1 MKIQLHSFR
10 LCYWICWAKYLLF
23 SEWLKQQVSFDISFS
38 WKKIILKYVPIVT
51 IIYIIG
57 GSPRLVSSPESIR
70 RVGRFRFVIKTVTIY
85 LRRGKKR
92 FPGMNKSSCH
102 PTDING
108 RKYIL
113 IIIFQSCYNTC
124 FCTSFVENITSLVS
138 QIESPTLLIDS
149 GLETR
154 RGEPPMM

>member
-1 MKIQLHSFR
+1 MWYLRIQFYFYIVVSN
-10 LCYWICWAKYLLF
+10 YLKNVWYKKTWGIQTLF
-23 SEWLKQQVSFDISFS
+23 YNLSL
-38 WKKIILKYVPIVT
+38 KKIYVTFFDDKWQP
-51 IIYIIG
+51 G
-57 GSPRLVSSPESIR
+57 SIR
-70 RVGRFRFVIKTVTIY
+70 RVGHFRFVIKTVTIY
-85 LRRGKKR
+85 LRCGNKR

-149 GLETR
+149 GLKTR
-154 RGEPPMM
+154 WGEPPMM